1 LISDRR
7 LLLEAADEALTE
19 LIKVMDKR
27 PSAKWDTALE
37 EAADVLE
44 EYLGEMVAKIMT
56 PLLLGM
62 NQSLSDAERTIL
74 HEVQELR
81 KRKEAREKRRDMEG

>member
-1 LISDRR
+1 VISDRR

-44 EYLGEMVAKIMT
+44 EYLGEMVGKIVT
-56 PLLLGM
+56 PLILGM
-62 NQSLSDAERTIL
+62 SQNLSEAEKVIL

-81 KRKEAREKRRDMEG
+81 KRREAREKRRDMEG